1 VGTIRVEG
9 ICLHDEKSFAFIIS
23 IGMLR
28 MSKGQTNWTFQ
39 LGQSNKKLIQNFG
52 GKDSGGGYWQI
63 KTDKGMLL
71 A

>member
-1 VGTIRVEG
+1 
-9 ICLHDEKSFAFIIS
+9 
-23 IGMLR
+23 MLR